1 MTPKKAAPAS
11 GTKKTGRTAK
21 GARPHGTCPHCGQVK
36 RGTSIPPHRPGGT
49 RRHRAKRS
57 TGSTGSTVD
66 APPAPA
72 PSGVAP
78 ADPLDAGTVIRGIV
92 QGMQEVLERASAA
105 DAAPAPALHGV
116 VRRAVLE
123 EFRTRARFAGRLA
136 EIDAMLWSQPE
147 HRDGVV
153 SAAMET
159 HLRELGLL
167 RLTEPEASDRFVVTE
182 GKGELFE
189 LLRPGYV
196 DELTGKIILSG
207 QLRRVERPGH
217 TVEEGQA

>member
-1 MTPKKAAPAS
+1 
-11 GTKKTGRTAK
+11 
-21 GARPHGTCPHCGQVK
+21 
-36 RGTSIPPHRPGGT
+36 
-49 RRHRAKRS
+49 
-57 TGSTGSTVD
+57 
-66 APPAPA
+66 
-72 PSGVAP
+72 
-78 ADPLDAGTVIRGIV
+78 
-92 QGMQEVLERASAA
+92 MQEVLERASAA
-105 DAAPAPALHGV
+105 DAAPAPAPALHGV

-147 HRDGVV
+147 HRGGVV
-153 SAAMET
+153 RAAMGT

-182 GKGELFE
+182 GEGELFE